1 MMVYVS
7 EYISFLMIKM
17 VDRGFKLYNPEY
29 TNLTFLLEERS
40 KITTNFDRFLLLLLK
55 IL

>member
-29 TNLTFLLEERS
+29 TNLTFYYFYLRIIFVFS
-40 KITTNFDRFLLLLLK
+40 KTQRQYLGSR
-55 IL
+55 

>member
-29 TNLTFLLEERS
+29 TNLTFLLEVICPQKVGQVS
-40 KITTNFDRFLLLLLK
+40 
-55 IL
+55 